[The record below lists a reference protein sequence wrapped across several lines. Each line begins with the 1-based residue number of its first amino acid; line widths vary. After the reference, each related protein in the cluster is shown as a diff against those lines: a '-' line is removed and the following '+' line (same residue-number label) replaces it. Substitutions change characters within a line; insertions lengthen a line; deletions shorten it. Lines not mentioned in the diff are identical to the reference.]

1 MTSGYT
7 PGSMPEKDQ
16 PGFDQI
22 LKALREGLNE
32 NPRLKEM
39 PAEEVARRLV
49 RHGHLERKPPPPLSR
64 RLWKV
69 WRLRSRVFRMTSFPL
84 RMPTPPE
91 QWIGG
96 HLLLVETH
104 LH

>member
-22 LKALREGLNE
+22 LRALREGLNE
-32 NPRLKEM
+32 NSRLKEM

-49 RHGHLERKPPPPLSR
+49 RHGHLERVPPPPLVAEA
-64 RLWKV
+64 LEG
-69 WRLRSRVFRMTSFPL
+69 LEAE
-84 RMPTPPE
+84 E
-91 QWIGG
+91 QSLQNEE
-96 HLLLVETH
+96 LLSEDAN
-104 LH
+104 

>member
-22 LKALREGLNE
+22 LRALREGLNE

-39 PAEEVARRLV
+39 PAEGVARQLV
-49 RHGHLERKPPPPLSR
+49 RHGHLEGSHLHLWLR

-69 WRLRSRVFRMTSFPL
+69 WRPRSKVCRTRSFPL
-84 RMPTPPE
+84 RMPTSSS
-91 QWIGG
+91 
-96 HLLLVETH
+96 
-104 LH
+104 

>member
-22 LKALREGLNE
+22 LKALREELKE

-49 RHGHLERKPPPPLSR
+49 RHGHLEGEPPSPLVAEA
-64 RLWKV
+64 LEG
-69 WRLRSRVFRMTSFPL
+69 LEAE
-84 RMPTPPE
+84 E
-91 QWIGG
+91 QS
-96 HLLLVETH
+96 LQNEELSSEEAN
-104 LH
+104 

>member
-22 LKALREGLNE
+22 LRALREGLDE

-39 PAEEVARRLV
+39 PAQEVGRQLV
-49 RHGHLERKPPPPLSR
+49 LGGHLEEEPLHLGRRGSR
-64 RLWKV
+64 R
-69 WRLRSRVFRMTSFPL
+69 S
-84 RMPTPPE
+84 
-91 QWIGG
+91 GG
-96 HLLLVETH
+96 RGAQFAERRAFV
-104 LH
+104 